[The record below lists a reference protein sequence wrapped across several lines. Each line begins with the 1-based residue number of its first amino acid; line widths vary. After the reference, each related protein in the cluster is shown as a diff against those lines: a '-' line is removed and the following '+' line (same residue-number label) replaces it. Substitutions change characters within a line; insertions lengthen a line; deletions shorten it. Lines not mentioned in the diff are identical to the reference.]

1 MRAAVALALLLVPA
15 AALAQTPR
23 VVVTGSL
30 AAAEHRVEDR
40 GVGGGVEISA
50 GTLFGSGV
58 RVSVGSRGTIAV
70 SGRTGVLH
78 PKRGATLPRDVAEL
92 GLDGAL
98 MMHPWFD
105 VIAGVRVRSYTTM
118 LARQRWTM
126 PYLGAA
132 ARVPF
137 AVQGLRGLL
146 DITVHPFAGVSGLTR
161 PEVAI
166 STGAGVAYAR
176 GRLDVQLGYALE
188 RYDFARGT
196 VDERFEQLS
205 ALTLQVQVRALG
217 RPVP

>member
-1 MRAAVALALLLVPA
+1 VSAEVALVLLLVPV

-40 GVGGGVEISA
+40 SVGGGVEISA

-58 RVSVGSRGTIAV
+58 RVSVASRGTVAL

-78 PKRGATLPRDVAEL
+78 PGRGATLPRDVAEL

-98 MMHPWFD
+98 TMHPWFD
-105 VIAGVRVRSYTTM
+105 VLAGVRVRSYTTM
-118 LARQRWTM
+118 LARQRWTT

-137 AVQGLRGLL
+137 AVPGLRGLL
-146 DITVHPFAGVSGLTR
+146 GITVHPFASVSGLAR

-166 STGAGVAYAR
+166 STGAGIAYAR
-176 GRLDVQLGYALE
+176 GRLDVQLGYAFE

-205 ALTLQVQVRALG
+205 VLTLQVQVRALG